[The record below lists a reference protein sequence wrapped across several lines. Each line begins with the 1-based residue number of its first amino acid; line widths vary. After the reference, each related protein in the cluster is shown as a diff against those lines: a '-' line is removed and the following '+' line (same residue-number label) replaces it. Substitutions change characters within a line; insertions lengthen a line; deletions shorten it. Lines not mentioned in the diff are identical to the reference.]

1 MNQLKM
7 LLTRNSQTLSLILKG
22 IIILII
28 IGLNFYLLNKV
39 ISGSE
44 TPKIIE
50 KNLRI

>member
-1 MNQLKM
+1 MPI
-7 LLTRNSQTLSLILKG
+7 TRNSQNQTLILKG

-28 IGLNFYLLNKV
+28 IALNLYLLNKV

-44 TPKIIE
+44 SPNIIE